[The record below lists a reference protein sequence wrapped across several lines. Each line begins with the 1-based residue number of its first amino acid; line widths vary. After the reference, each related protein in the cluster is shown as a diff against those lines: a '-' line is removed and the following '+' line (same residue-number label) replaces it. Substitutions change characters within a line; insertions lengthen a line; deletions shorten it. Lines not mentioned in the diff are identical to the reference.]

1 MQNMQSIHINC
12 PDTVLISLKDTPE
25 SFARELCI
33 NAAMMFYET
42 GRLSSGRA
50 AELAGI
56 SRVSFLNRLAEFKIS
71 IIDESFD
78 ELQEDLKNA

>member
-1 MQNMQSIHINC
+1 MQNMQSIQINC

-25 SFARELCI
+25 SFARELCL
-33 NAAMMFYET
+33 NAAMKFYET

>member
-1 MQNMQSIHINC
+1 MQNMQSIQINC

-25 SFARELCI
+25 SFAVELCL
-33 NAAMMFYET
+33 NAAMKFYET

-71 IIDESFD
+71 IIDESFY